1 MDMTI
6 TVNNLTK
13 RAISIYARHRFCPIA
28 MNGIYLENRIR
39 KLCIM
44 KTSGNHFFLVYGWKK
59 EHGDW
64 VMDWN
69 ATISKEGI
77 RYDN

>member
-1 MDMTI
+1 MTI
-6 TVNNLTK
+6 TVNSLTK
-13 RAISIYARHRFCPIA
+13 RAISIYAKQHLCPIA
-28 MNGIYLENRIR
+28 FNGIYLENRIR

-44 KTSGNHFFLVYGWKK
+44 KTSGNHSFFVYSWKK

-64 VMDWN
+64 KMDWDI
-69 ATISKEGI
+69 AISKEGI